1 MKPAPALPW
10 HRPCPI
16 CLADQPASLHLNA
29 MAPVDGLDLS
39 YRVCRCAQCGFHY
52 AADLALPET
61 YETYYR
67 NLSKYDVPR
76 MGDFPSPLE
85 RLRASASLDIC
96 RPHIPGN
103 AAVADIGCGRG
114 ALLHAF
120 KEAGHDRLYGLDPA
134 PASAAS
140 LGLGPVLQGSIEE
153 AHRLPLGELDL
164 VCLMGVLEHLPQLR
178 EDMNAL
184 AAALPKQARILIEVP
199 ALERFLR
206 PRSEPFGEL
215 SLEHVQYFSKP
226 SLVRLM
232 AALGYEALTTTFV
245 ALDGDG
251 ACDSLFGL
259 FARAD
264 APMQAASAETCDTM
278 DAYIA
283 QSRRDLASALASLTQ
298 AAPQRFA
305 IYGAGSHS
313 ARLLPALEAQGLL
326 ERVAFIA
333 DGNPNLQGKRL
344 GSFTVVSPQAL
355 DEDSALPVLISSYR
369 AQAPIAKALQ
379 ARHPQRPL
387 LKLYPDDAR

>member
-1 MKPAPALPW
+1 MKFVW
-10 HRPCPI
+10 HRPCPV
-16 CLADQPASLHLNA
+16 CRTDRPEPLHLNA

-39 YRVCRCAQCGFHY
+39 YRVCRCTQCGFHY
-52 AADLALPET
+52 AANLAQPGT

-67 NLSKYDVPR
+67 NLSKYDMPR
-76 MGDFPSPLE
+76 MGDFPSSLE
-85 RLRASASLDIC
+85 RLRATASLDIC
-96 RPHIPGN
+96 RPHIPDS

-114 ALLHAF
+114 VLLHAF

-140 LGLGPVLQGSIEE
+140 LGLGPVLQGTIGE

-178 EDMNAL
+178 EDMDAL
-184 AAALPKQARILIEVP
+184 ASALPEQARILIEVP

-206 PRSEPFGEL
+206 PRSEPFGEF
-215 SLEHVQYFSKP
+215 SLEHVQYFSEQ

-232 AALGYEALTTTFV
+232 AALGYTALTTALV

-259 FARAD
+259 FSRTGTHV
-264 APMQAASAETCDTM
+264 QTTSGESSGTM
-278 DAYIA
+278 DDYVA

-313 ARLLPALEAQGLL
+313 ARLLPALEQQGLL

-333 DGNPNLQGKRL
+333 DGNPNLQDKRL
-344 GSFTVVSPQAL
+344 GSFTIASPQAL
-355 DEDSALPVLISSYR
+355 DADPALPVLISSYR